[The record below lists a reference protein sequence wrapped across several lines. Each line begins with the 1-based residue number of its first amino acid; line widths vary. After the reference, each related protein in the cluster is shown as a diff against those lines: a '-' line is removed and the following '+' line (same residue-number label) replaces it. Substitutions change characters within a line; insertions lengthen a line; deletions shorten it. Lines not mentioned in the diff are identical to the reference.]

1 MECIMEN
8 TEHLKTLLKN
18 FVVSVLF
25 IKKDG
30 SERTLCCTLQEHIIP
45 TSEPKGTKKDNPDV
59 LAVWDV
65 ENSGWRSFRLD
76 SVVVYSLSK

>member
-1 MECIMEN
+1 MEN
-8 TEHLKTLLKN
+8 TEHLKSLLKN
-18 FVVSVLF
+18 NVVNVLF

-30 SERTLCCTLQEHIIP
+30 TERELRCTLKESIVP
-45 TSEPKGTKKDNPDV
+45 DSESKGKKKENPDV

-76 SVVVYSLSK
+76 SVVVYSLVA

>member
-1 MECIMEN
+1 MEN
-8 TEHLKTLLKN
+8 TDHLKTLLKN
-18 FVVSVLF
+18 YVVNVLF

-30 SERTLCCTLQEHIIP
+30 SERELRCTLQEHVIP
-45 TSEPKGTKKDNPDV
+45 STEPKGTKKDNPDV

-76 SVVVYSLSK
+76 SVVVYNLAV